1 MYGVTLWVLIMI
13 LLSLNLMKTPYLV
26 LSLLC
31 APLSYVLFKHLSQEH
46 SWLDCAVSCGLM
58 KTFLVFSKS
67 SFLTKQINFVPFPI
81 PSNAEV
87 VLQPV
92 TESANN
98 SFL

>member
-1 MYGVTLWVLIMI
+1 M
-13 LLSLNLMKTPYLV
+13 LSP
-26 LSLLC
+26 LC
-31 APLSYVLFKHLSQEH
+31 APLSYVLFKHLSQELF
-46 SWLDCAVSCGLM
+46 WLDCAVSCGLM
-58 KTFLVFSKS
+58 KTSVVFSKS

-98 SFL
+98 NFLQSLFPNLVL